1 MLVGLLNALRLNT
14 SSLPAAA
21 VDRDPVITA
30 SYATY
35 TGTGMTYGY
44 GSIIPTVQISVEQ
57 AMRVPAVARS
67 RNILCGSIAT
77 IPLESYNKLTDQKIT
92 NRTLITQPD
101 PAIPRVNTMA
111 MTIEDLIFYG
121 VAYWQVMDVSPEDG
135 RPYRARRIDPR
146 RVLPQINYLGTL
158 ITGYQVD
165 SKNVPNSGLN
175 SLIVFNAIEAGGVL
189 ARSGTTIR
197 TALELEDAA
206 YRMAAEP
213 VPTMVITNE
222 GMNATPE
229 EKASLLDVFR
239 QSRRERSTAYIEG
252 PLKLDTVGFNS
263 AELQLVE
270 ARQHL
275 SSEIARLMGI
285 PAWYLNAENSSATYS
300 NVASERRS
308 LVDFGLRNYLSVVE
322 DRLSMDDVT
331 PRNQVVR
338 FDLDDFLRGNTLERV
353 EMSISLYNAGI
364 INREEARYLVD
375 IDATGTEGAGDNGIT
390 PPSQTQESPI
400 L

>member
-1 MLVGLLNALRLNT
+1 MGLLNAIGLV
-14 SSLPAAA
+14 SAKPLPAQA
-21 VDRDPVITA
+21 VSSGPVITA
-30 SYATY
+30 SLVNYSNSSY
-35 TGTGMTYGY
+35 LYGY
-44 GSIIPTVQISVEQ
+44 SSVIPTVAISVAQ
-57 AMRVPAVARS
+57 AMTVPAVARS

-77 IPLESYNKLTDQKIT
+77 IPLESYNKLTEARIT

-121 VAYWQVMDVSPEDG
+121 VAYWQVLDVSPEDG
-135 RPYRARRIDPR
+135 RPFRARRIDPR
-146 RVLPQINYLGTL
+146 RVQPQINYAGTL

-189 ARSGTTIR
+189 GRGGTTIR
-197 TALELEDAA
+197 TAIALEEAA
-206 YRMAAEP
+206 YVMASEP
-213 VPTMVITNE
+213 VPSMVIRNK
-222 GMNATPE
+222 GMNATEE
-229 EKASLLDVFR
+229 EKTGLLDVFKR
-239 QSRRERSTAYIEG
+239 SRRERAAAYIEG
-252 PLKLDTVGFNS
+252 DMELDSFGFNS

-308 LVDFGLRNYLSVVE
+308 LVDFGLRNYLTVIE

-331 PRNQVVR
+331 PRNQIVR

-353 EMSISLYNAGI
+353 DMSIRLYDSGI
-364 INREEARYLVD
+364 ISRDEARYLVD
-375 IDATGTEGAGDNGIT
+375 IPAGGTEEAGDNGIT
-390 PPSQTQESPI
+390 PPSQTREAPI
-400 L
+400 Q